1 MPKRAYDLQPLSD
14 ADRAFARSLVIHEDA
29 AILAFDKPPGLPVQ
43 TRNPED
49 RTLDSLLAAF
59 AKSNG
64 KRPRLVHRL
73 DAQTSGVIVA
83 ARTQPAAAAL
93 SAAFAG
99 RDVAKTYLAL
109 AAGPPMDVEGA
120 IETPLARY
128 KPKPELELMRAARP
142 SDARAQSALTRWR
155 VLCSAGATHLLELT
169 PETGRMH
176 QLRAHLSLA
185 GRPILGDPYYGGSTT
200 LKGVPVNRL
209 MLHAWK
215 LDLPH
220 PSGGRI
226 ALKSP
231 PPKDFLAVA
240 SAAGIDLALIPD

>member
-1 MPKRAYDLQPLSD
+1 MPRRNYEQQIVPE

-29 AILAFDKPPGLPVQ
+29 AILAFDKPAGLPVQ
-43 TRNPED
+43 TRNPDD

-83 ARTQPAAAAL
+83 AKTQPVAATL

-109 AAGPPMDVEGA
+109 AAGAPLEPEGA
-120 IETPLARY
+120 IDTPLCRY
-128 KPKPELELMRAARP
+128 RPKPELELMRAARP
-142 SDARAQSALTRWR
+142 ADPKPQPALTRWR
-155 VLCSAGATHLLELT
+155 VLASLGGAHLLQLS

-176 QLRAHLSLA
+176 QLRAHLSLI
-185 GRPILGDPYYGGSTT
+185 GRPIPGDPHYGGAAT
-200 LKGVPVNRL
+200 LKSEPVGRL

-220 PSGGRI
+220 PAGRRL

-240 SAAGIDLALIPD
+240 SAAGIDLASIPD